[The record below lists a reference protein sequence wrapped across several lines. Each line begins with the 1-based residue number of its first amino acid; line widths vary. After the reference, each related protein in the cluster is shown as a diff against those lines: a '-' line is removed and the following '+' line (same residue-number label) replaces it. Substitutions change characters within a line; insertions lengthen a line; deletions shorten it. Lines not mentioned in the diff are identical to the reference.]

1 MKRTAL
7 GVAAAAALAAGG
19 AACAHPDPAAPV
31 GSHANPIRC
40 SGKPDELDYLA
51 RLRCSDGAAPH
62 WRRAGANG
70 NGSGGT
76 TQSVYRVRCTKPNW
90 ETTIHFDRRRSP
102 DDGLRAPAGLRLTPT
117 APTPSCR
124 LPGRCGT

>member
-1 MKRTAL
+1 VKRAAL
-7 GVAAAAALAAGG
+7 GVAAAAALASGG
-19 AACAHPDPAAPV
+19 AACARPDPAAPV

-51 RLRCSDGAAPH
+51 RLRCPDGAAAH
-62 WRRAGANG
+62 WRRAGASG
-70 NGSGGT
+70 NSSAGT
-76 TQSVYRVRCTKPNW
+76 TQSLYRVRCTQLNW

-102 DDGLRAPAGLRLTPT
+102 RDEQPAPAGLELAPA

-124 LPGRCGT
+124 IPGRCN